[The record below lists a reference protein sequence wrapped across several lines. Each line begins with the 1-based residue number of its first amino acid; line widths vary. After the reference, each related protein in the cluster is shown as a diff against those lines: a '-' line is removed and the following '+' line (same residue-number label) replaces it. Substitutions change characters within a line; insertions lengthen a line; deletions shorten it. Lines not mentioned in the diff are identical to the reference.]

1 MTSLN
6 ILYEPFF
13 PKIKWG
19 TETVGKK
26 KILGPS
32 SYVNVKWECFT
43 ITPWPNIWDKVFK
56 SGRSKF
62 SGTQPLKNLLCPL
75 LNTLY
80 HLIYLQ

>member
-19 TETVGKK
+19 RETVGKK

-32 SYVNVKWECFT
+32 SYVNVK
-43 ITPWPNIWDKVFK
+43 
-56 SGRSKF
+56 
-62 SGTQPLKNLLCPL
+62 
-75 LNTLY
+75 
-80 HLIYLQ
+80 

>member
-1 MTSLN
+1 MIINKGKSAKRIWVKNMTSLN

-32 SYVNVKWECFT
+32 SYVNVK
-43 ITPWPNIWDKVFK
+43 
-56 SGRSKF
+56 
-62 SGTQPLKNLLCPL
+62 
-75 LNTLY
+75 
-80 HLIYLQ
+80 